1 MTRAQI
7 TYLLAAGILAFPPHP
22 LDNLRIGTFE
32 LASQDTT
39 GLTGPPNVAAWDTL
53 NKGVNDGD
61 VEHRKKAIAAAGT
74 ICSDKQAVELVARG
88 LKDKDLVVRQ
98 TAAATLGEMKSP
110 DAIPYLK
117 AALEDSPEVSFT
129 AAKSLWQLGDA
140 DGTREFFQEVLEGER
155 KDTPT
160 KMQSAGRMAKKK
172 LRPGSLALMGVKEA
186 TGVMFG
192 PASYGIT
199 AVQEL
204 IKEGKKDSG
213 TPGRAVAAEILGKD
227 SDPYAL
233 TLLEWALADDS
244 WAVRVSVAKALGER
258 GNIGTIP
265 KLMPLLSDEHHA
277 ARYMAAASIVRLN
290 QKGRTVAFAP
300 VTGGR

>member
-1 MTRAQI
+1 MTRAHI
-7 TYLLAAGILAFPPHP
+7 TYLLAAGILAFPPRTLH
-22 LDNLRIGTFE
+22 DSRIEVFE
-32 LASQDTT
+32 LASQETT

-61 VEHRKKAIAAAGT
+61 AEHRKKAIAAAGA
-74 ICSDKQAVELVARG
+74 IGPDKQAVELVAHG
-88 LKDKDLVVRQ
+88 LKDKDVLVRQ

-117 AALEDSPEVSFT
+117 AALDDSPEVSFT

-140 DGTREFFQEVLEGER
+140 DNTREFFQEVLEGER
-155 KDTPT
+155 KDTPS
-160 KMQSAGRMAKKK
+160 KMQSAGRAAKKK
-172 LRPGSLALMGVKEA
+172 LRPGSLALMGIKEA

-192 PASYGIT
+192 PASFGIT
-199 AVQEL
+199 AVQEA

-213 TPGRAVAAEILGKD
+213 APGRAVAAEILGKD

-244 WAVRVSVAKALGER
+244 WAVRVAVSKALGER
-258 GNIGTIP
+258 GNIGSIP
-265 KLMPLLSDEHHA
+265 KLMPLLSDDHHA
-277 ARYMAAASIVRLN
+277 VRYMAAASIVRLN
-290 QKGRTVAFAP
+290 LKGQTQASK
-300 VTGGR
+300 

>member
-7 TYLLAAGILAFPPHP
+7 TYLLAAGILAFPPRP
-22 LDNLRIGTFE
+22 PDNLRIGTFE

-53 NKGVNDGD
+53 NKGVDDGD
-61 VEHRKKAIAAAGT
+61 SEHRKKAIAAAGT
-74 ICSDKQAVELVARG
+74 VGPDKQAVELVSRG
-88 LKDKDLVVRQ
+88 LKDKDLLVRQ

-110 DAIPYLK
+110 DAIPHLR
-117 AALEDSPEVSFT
+117 AALDDSPEVSFT
-129 AAKSLWQLGDA
+129 AAKSLWKLGEQDS
-140 DGTREFFQEVLEGER
+140 TREFFQEVLEGER

-160 KMQSAGRMAKKK
+160 RMQSASRMAKKK

-244 WAVRVSVAKALGER
+244 WAVRVAVSKALGER
-258 GNIGTIP
+258 GNIESIP

-277 ARYMAAASIVRLN
+277 VRYMAAASIVRLN
-290 QKGRTVAFAP
+290 LKGQTRAAK
-300 VTGGR
+300 